1 MSNLK
6 NFFNEISNNS
16 RVFTAEDIGEM
27 SPDEFSKNES
37 AIDYQMNTLG
47 IPFNQDLSGN
57 DDVVFVHAYTRSDGT
72 EVKAHYRA
80 KAGHYNNNFTP
91 AKASLYPHQIAGN
104 NSRIKIDDRND
115 YFINPKTGEFYYNTT
130 RQFNSDGVPTG
141 AAADI
146 SEAALQAPLQGS
158 VEMNDYSNLYKQLL
172 EGTLPEL
179 KDLSPTID
187 NQNKYFRI
195 NYQTYP
201 PHNDEAIIDE
211 WAVPNLVMGTMG
223 LYQAGKTAFELA
235 PYAKDIWAGRNLLFH
250 KPFKWMSK
258 QEYDNYGQM
267 GKNYFQN
274 YLQKNPINIKE
285 YGKINFSSNN
295 RGKDY
300 PFKMDQYPFLRKNL
314 ENAKWK
320 FNSNEKNEF
329 DRTYDHFYNLHNRK
343 LYDYL
348 IEKITNNQ
356 GKTIRNYKMMKEIL
370 KTNKPKR

>member
-1 MSNLK
+1 MTTLK

-16 RVFTAEDIGEM
+16 RVFTAEDIGDM
-27 SPDEFSKNES
+27 TPDEFSQNES
-37 AIDYQMNTLG
+37 AIDYQMSTLG

-57 DDVVFVHAYTRSDGT
+57 DDVVYVHAYTRSDGT
-72 EVKAHYRA
+72 EVKAHYRS
-80 KAGHYNNNFTP
+80 KAGHYSNSFAPTG
-91 AKASLYPHQIAGN
+91 SVSTGGIFGN
-104 NSRIKIDDRND
+104 EPSPVMEERNG
-115 YFINPKTGEFYYNTT
+115 YFAPITGKKVYYDGTMH
-130 RQFNSDGVPTG
+130 FGDEGVPTG

-146 SEAALQAPLQGS
+146 SEAPQQAPLQGS
-158 VEMNDYSNLYKQLL
+158 VEMNDYSNLFRQLL

-179 KDLSPTID
+179 KDLNPTVG
-187 NQNKYFRI
+187 NQNQYYNI
-195 NYQTYP
+195 TYQTFP
-201 PHNDEAIIDE
+201 THNDEAIIDE

-223 LYQAGKTAFELA
+223 IYQAGKTAFELA

-320 FNSNEKNEF
+320 FNSNEKNEL
-329 DRTYDHFYNLHNRK
+329 DRTYDHFYNQHNRK

-348 IEKITNNQ
+348 IENITDNQ
-356 GKTIRNYKMMKEIL
+356 GKIIRNYKMMKEIL
-370 KTNKPKR
+370 KNNKPKR